1 MRASR
6 ERVAPHWPRGVH
18 EAVTAR
24 CSVTR
29 PKSRSIRHDS
39 RRSTRRQHARDW
51 VPGAAACRA
60 VAAYLAE
67 LARERN
73 DLRIVQLNAEEQSHI
88 ANHFAVLSAPTLILF
103 RRGEGTRTLVG
114 ARPKGEVI

>member
-1 MRASR
+1 
-6 ERVAPHWPRGVH
+6 
-18 EAVTAR
+18 
-24 CSVTR
+24 
-29 PKSRSIRHDS
+29 
-39 RRSTRRQHARDW
+39 

-114 ARPKGEVI
+114 ARPKGEVL